1 METKGI
7 YTRED
12 AKRNRDKKLV
22 IGEDYQ
28 CIAEGAFQN
37 NIKVRTLFLD
47 RNVREIR
54 KKAFLNCTAI
64 KKIEMPGVQVIGQEA
79 FEGCVNLTGASLPDT
94 VETMGNSVFSGCKRL
109 MSVQIGK
116 MSQDRVIRRDTFRD
130 CVSLKDIQ
138 LPQEIKVIEDF
149 AFYKCQNLSEFFFSK
164 CIREIGNSAFYGCGF
179 TELELTDGLERIGDS
194 AFLKCRNLEYVRIPE
209 SVKTIEKWAFHGC
222 NRLKVIE
229 ITHEPENIGDWIIN
243 RSVTVRCYKGG
254 KVDKYCKKFQFK
266 TEYLSEK

>member
-1 METKGI
+1 MGIKGI

-12 AKRNRDKKLV
+12 ARKNKEKKLV
-22 IGEDYQ
+22 IGENYH

-37 NIKVRTLFLD
+37 NIKVRALYLD
-47 RNVREIR
+47 RNIREIR
-54 KKAFLNCTAI
+54 RKAFLNCTAI
-64 KKIEMPGVQVIGQEA
+64 KKIEMPGVRVIGQEA
-79 FEGCVNLTGASLPDT
+79 FGGCVNLTGATLPDT
-94 VETMGNSVFSGCKRL
+94 VETMGNSAFSGCKRL
-109 MSVQIGK
+109 TSVQIGK

-138 LPQEIKVIEDF
+138 LPQKIKTIEDF

-164 CIREIGNSAFYGCGF
+164 FIREIGNSAFYGCGF
-179 TELELTDGLERIGDS
+179 NELELPEGLERIGDS

-209 SVKTIEKWAFHGC
+209 SVKSIEKWAFHGC
-222 NRLKVIE
+222 NRMKVIE
-229 ITHEPENIGDWIIN
+229 IAHEPENIGDWIIN